1 MDRLSEIRARC
12 DAAKEEK
19 RKGNA
24 LDCACLSWAVVL
36 NDVPYLLAEIEQA
49 NEIHKREIIIT
60 GEYAQ
65 RVIDLTARAEKAEA
79 EIKSIHEALCFADK
93 CRSTCTNY
101 TELAVSNGLALGK
114 IAVAIQHDYDAEPP
128 KGA

>member
-36 NDVPYLLAEIEQA
+36 NDVPYLLEQLTLSKAREHPRNLFLELTPQQRAENAEIVA
-49 NEIHKREIIIT
+49 
-60 GEYAQ
+60 
-65 RVIDLTARAEKAEA
+65 LTARAEKAEA
-79 EIKSIHEALCFADK
+79 AIADAAKLIATMRNNKKAALWLKKYGPAEAGD
-93 CRSTCTNY
+93 T
-101 TELAVSNGLALGK
+101 
-114 IAVAIQHDYDAEPP
+114 P
-128 KGA
+128 